1 VRAVEEFK
9 IYLFPIPGSVSFPNT
24 SVPLHVF
31 EPRYRALIKD
41 AIRDQVRVGVC
52 HTEGVISPA
61 KPHDTLE
68 ESLKSNQATYEPCP
82 VFSAGF
88 AEIIDITTDGRILT
102 EIKMDARY
110 EMIEEIQTLPY
121 RIVKC
126 VRYDDLAPESDERS
140 EQTKN
145 LRHQINENLLGMTE
159 ELREELTGEQS
170 TALSD
175 EDYSFK
181 IFQTIRFEPDLM
193 QEVLEMRTPAD
204 RLRLLYEVLSAEP
217 TEEDE
222 LEDDPDDDP
231 EH

>member
-1 VRAVEEFK
+1 VREEIKVRAEEEFT
-9 IYLFPIPGSVSFPNT
+9 IYLFPIPGSVSFPKT

-31 EPRYRALIKD
+31 EPRYRALVKD
-41 AIRDQVRVGVC
+41 ALRDQKRIGVC

-88 AEIIDITTDGRILT
+88 AEIIDITSDGRLLA
-102 EIKMDARY
+102 EIKMDGRY
-110 EMIEEIQTLPY
+110 EIIEEVQTLPY
-121 RIVKC
+121 RVVKC
-126 VRYDDLAPESDERS
+126 VRYDDLGPESDERS
-140 EQTKN
+140 EQTQN
-145 LRHQINENLLGMTE
+145 LRTQINENLMGMTD
-159 ELREELTGEQS
+159 ELRDELGNE
-170 TALSD
+170 LSD

-204 RLRLLYEVLSAEP
+204 RLRLLFEILSAEP
-217 TEEDE
+217 TEED
-222 LEDDPDDDP
+222 
-231 EH
+231 

>member
-1 VRAVEEFK
+1 MRAEEEFL

-31 EPRYRALIKD
+31 EPRYRNLVKD
-41 AIRDQVRVGVC
+41 ALRDNVRIGVC

-61 KPHDTLE
+61 KPHDSLE
-68 ESLKSNQATYEPCP
+68 ESLNSNQATYEPCP

-88 AEIIDITTDGRILT
+88 AEIIDTTSDGRLLT
-102 EIKMDARY
+102 EIKMEARY
-110 EMIEEIQTLPY
+110 EIVEEVQTIPY

-126 VRYDDLAPESDERS
+126 VRYDDLGPESDERS

-145 LRHQINENLLGMTE
+145 LRKQINENLMGMTD
-159 ELREELTGEQS
+159 ELRDELGNELT
-170 TALSD
+170 D
-175 EDYSFK
+175 EDYSFR

-204 RLRLLYEVLSAEP
+204 RLRMLFEILSAEP
-217 TEEDE
+217 TE
-222 LEDDPDDDP
+222 DD
-231 EH
+231 